1 MTDDIEQMQD
11 TFDRDQDDAAIRDI
25 TLQVRDHFI
34 QMRYGTQMSEGAA
47 LILTRDFQRMLMG
60 GVDVQYVGV
69 VE

>member
-25 TLQVRDHFI
+25 TRQVRDHFM
-34 QMRYGTQMSEGAA
+34 QMRYGTQMTEASA

>member
-25 TLQVRDHFI
+25 TNQVRDHFM
-34 QMRYGTQMSEGAA
+34 QMRYGTQMTEASA

>member
-11 TFDRDQDDAAIRDI
+11 TFDRDQDDAAINDI
-25 TLQVRDHFI
+25 TKQVARHFVTLW
-34 QMRYGTQMSEGAA
+34 RGTGMSEASA
-47 LILTRDFQRMLMG
+47 LILTRDFQRMLMD

>member
-25 TLQVRDHFI
+25 TRQVRDHFM
-34 QMRYGTQMSEGAA
+34 QMRYGTQMTEASA

-69 VE
+69 AE

>member
-25 TLQVRDHFI
+25 TNQVRDHFI

>member
-47 LILTRDFQRMLMG
+47 LVLTRDFQRMLMG

>member
-25 TLQVRDHFI
+25 TKQVRDHFF
-34 QMRYGTQMSEGAA
+34 QLRYGTQMSEGAA